1 MSEKGIVYIVTN
13 KAMPNL
19 IKIGITQNNIKSRL
33 NSLSNTSVPYP
44 FDCEYACEI
53 DDYETV
59 EKILHTAFQDFRVN
73 PNREFFEMD
82 KSRVI
87 PLLEHFCIRDITDEI
102 DTEINESF
110 EEMSNEKENKE
121 LTNTQKI
128 RLEFWNELKKY
139 IKDNGESNIKL
150 QKSFP
155 DHWTTVHCGSTKA
168 DINFILLLKESK
180 ITIDIIIYDKSIYG
194 KIIGDKKSF
203 ENYIGLK
210 FNYRENTSR
219 SNKDRSAI
227 RNELELDIK
236 NKENWTKAFEY
247 FKTYGEKVINT
258 MKNYI

>member
-1 MSEKGIVYIVTN
+1 MGEKGIVYIVTN
-13 KAMPNL
+13 KAMPDL
-19 IKIGITQNNIKSRL
+19 IKIGITKDNIKSRL

-73 PNREFFEMD
+73 PNREFFKMD

-87 PLLEHFCIRDITDEI
+87 PLLEHFCISDITDEI

-110 EEMSNEKENKE
+110 EETNIEQENKE

-128 RLEFWNELKKY
+128 RLGFWNELKKY

-150 QKSFP
+150 QKAFP
-155 DHWTTVHCGSTKA
+155 DHWTEVHCGSTRA
-168 DINFILLLKESK
+168 HVSFVLLLQKNK
-180 ITIDIIIYDKSIYG
+180 IATEIIIKDKTIYK
-194 KIIGDKKSF
+194 KIIEEKKNF
-203 ENYIGLK
+203 ENYVGLK
-210 FNYRENTSR
+210 FNYREDTSR
-219 SNKDRSAI
+219 TGRDRSAI
-227 RNELELDIK
+227 RNEMELDIQ
-236 NKENWTKAFEY
+236 NKENWNKAFEY
-247 FKTYGEKVINT
+247 FKTYGEKIINV